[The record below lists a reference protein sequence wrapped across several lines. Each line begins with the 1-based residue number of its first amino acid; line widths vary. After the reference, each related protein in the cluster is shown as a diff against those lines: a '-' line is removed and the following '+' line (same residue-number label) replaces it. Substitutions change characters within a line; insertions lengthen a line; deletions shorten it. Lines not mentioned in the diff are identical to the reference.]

1 MATFQCND
9 GSAEVTI
16 EAETA
21 KAAAQAYV
29 DGGDYECEGH
39 TTWVVVW
46 VEDDEAREPFKV
58 AVNPTEPPCKRG
70 QTHDWSNDAAVVGG
84 LPESPGVRGN
94 GGGVISIA
102 FCTICGCGR
111 SVDTWAQDRQD
122 GQQGLTSVA
131 FVPGAFSEVV
141 AERAAAATS

>member
-1 MATFQCND
+1 M
-9 GSAEVTI
+9 
-16 EAETA
+16 
-21 KAAAQAYV
+21 
-29 DGGDYECEGH
+29 GH
-39 TTWVVVW
+39 
-46 VEDDEAREPFKV
+46 
-58 AVNPTEPPCKRG
+58 G
-70 QTHDWSNDAAVVGG
+70 
-84 LPESPGVRGN
+84 